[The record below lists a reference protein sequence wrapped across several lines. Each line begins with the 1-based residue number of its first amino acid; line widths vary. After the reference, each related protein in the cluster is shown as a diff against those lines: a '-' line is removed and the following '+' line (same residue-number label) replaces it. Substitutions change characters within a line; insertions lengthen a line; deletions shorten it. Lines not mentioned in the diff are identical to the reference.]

1 MIRITVPVGIIE
13 EEETQLKD
21 SGTEIARSEKNG
33 ARSENKEG
41 AYDEKNKQKV
51 VQASKKKRTKKIWQ
65 LELVKVSSH
74 TRGIRHVKGLFF
86 RFDGKR
92 ERQIGKG
99 GLSDVFF
106 FFVRQSGVGNG
117 HLFLYSCVYFI
128 PSHSPRGAYTSENQ
142 KKKPNKQGCQR
153 RTMMTG
159 FTWGG

>member
-106 FFVRQSGVGNG
+106 FFCEAEWSWEWSSFFVFV
-117 HLFLYSCVYFI
+117 CVF
-128 PSHSPRGAYTSENQ
+128 HSFPQ
-142 KKKPNKQGCQR
+142 PQGSIHV
-153 RTMMTG
+153 
-159 FTWGG
+159 